1 MRRLSGL
8 KRSPWP
14 LMCNQNHVLRVS
26 VITPYGFLGL
36 CLEFVI
42 DVIDSSCVCL
52 DRKGFGLDRMK
63 GDGIITETRMTSCC
77 PGACHGLRRTP
88 KLNALKK
95 QGAVNPNP
103 DRVRDPLFGADE
115 FFDAR
120 DLVQVRYEMLRRV
133 EVEGHAVTQACQA
146 FGFSRPVF
154 YKTRDAFAREG
165 LPGLVPKRRGPR
177 GGHKLTAEVMKG
189 IEEALAE
196 DRSLG
201 AEALVERVEERYGV
215 RVHVRSLQRALAR
228 QKKKPQ

>member
-1 MRRLSGL
+1 MARNE
-8 KRSPWP
+8 RSP
-14 LMCNQNHVLRVS
+14 S
-26 VITPYGFLGL
+26 K
-36 CLEFVI
+36 
-42 DVIDSSCVCL
+42 L
-52 DRKGFGLDRMK
+52 D
-63 GDGIITETRMTSCC
+63 
-77 PGACHGLRRTP
+77 
-88 KLNALKK
+88 ALKK
-95 QGAVNPNP
+95 QGAVNPHP

-133 EVEGHAVTQACQA
+133 EVEGHAVTQACRA

-154 YKTRDAFAREG
+154 YKVRAALEREG

-189 IEEALAE
+189 IGEVLAE

-201 AEALVERVEERYGV
+201 AEAMVDLVEERYGV
-215 RVHVRSLQRALAR
+215 RVHVRSIQRALARR

>member
-1 MRRLSGL
+1 MARNE
-8 KRSPWP
+8 RSP
-14 LMCNQNHVLRVS
+14 S
-26 VITPYGFLGL
+26 K
-36 CLEFVI
+36 
-42 DVIDSSCVCL
+42 L
-52 DRKGFGLDRMK
+52 D
-63 GDGIITETRMTSCC
+63 
-77 PGACHGLRRTP
+77 
-88 KLNALKK
+88 ALKK
-95 QGAVNPNP
+95 QGAVNPYP

-133 EVEGHAVTQACQA
+133 EVEGHAVTQACRA

-154 YKTRDAFAREG
+154 YKVRAALEREG

-201 AEALVERVEERYGV
+201 AEAMVELVEERYGV
-215 RVHVRSLQRALAR
+215 RVHVRSIQRALAR
-228 QKKKPQ
+228 QKKKPR

>member
-1 MRRLSGL
+1 MARNE
-8 KRSPWP
+8 RSP
-14 LMCNQNHVLRVS
+14 S
-26 VITPYGFLGL
+26 K
-36 CLEFVI
+36 
-42 DVIDSSCVCL
+42 L
-52 DRKGFGLDRMK
+52 D
-63 GDGIITETRMTSCC
+63 
-77 PGACHGLRRTP
+77 
-88 KLNALKK
+88 ALKK
-95 QGAVNPNP
+95 QGAVNPHP

-154 YKTRDAFAREG
+154 YKVRAALEREG

-201 AEALVERVEERYGV
+201 AEAMVDLVEERYGV
-215 RVHVRSLQRALAR
+215 RVHVRSIQRALAR
-228 QKKKPQ
+228 RQKKKPR